1 MKPKQNPS
9 GSKYNF
15 WAIFGLLFF
24 ILLSAGPT
32 GKAQEAPED
41 LSATSPPDVFAALN
55 VDKTKLTL
63 SVVSPMETMQQ
74 LNIRIEGAEVGNRAR
89 AWILIPPTREQR
101 RNQLENPVEVQEKE
115 IRFRSSVTVEPMSI
129 TLFEMDVR

>member
-15 WAIFGLLFF
+15 LAIFGLLFF

-41 LSATSPPDVFAALN
+41 LSAASPPDVFAALN